1 METIPKAV
9 IKLLNTCTE
18 EYVLVLW
25 LDQEAF
31 PEIREETKADFSREL
46 RNWKKEFLPTLER
59 SDYKIYVRGKK
70 KLIEAD
76 F

>member
-1 METIPKAV
+1 MITIPKAV

-31 PEIREETKADFSREL
+31 PEIREETKSDFSREL
-46 RNWKKEFLPTLER
+46 RKWKKEYLPTLAR
-59 SDYKIYVRGKK
+59 SNYRIYVRGKQK
-70 KLIEAD
+70 IIEAD

>member
-1 METIPKAV
+1 MDAIPKAV

-25 LDQEAF
+25 LDQEPH

-46 RNWKKEFLPTLER
+46 RKWKKRFLPTLER
-59 SDYKIYVRGKK
+59 SDYKIYVKGKQ

>member
-1 METIPKAV
+1 MEAIPKAV
-9 IKLLNTCTE
+9 IKSLNACIE

-46 RNWKKEFLPTLER
+46 KKWKKEYLPTLER
-59 SDYKIYVRGKK
+59 SDYKIYVRGKQK
-70 KLIEAD
+70 VIEAD

>member
-1 METIPKAV
+1 METIPKAA
-9 IKLLNTCTE
+9 LRMLYNCTE

-46 RNWKKEFLPTLER
+46 KKWKKEYLPTLER
-59 SDYKIYVRGKK
+59 SDYKIYVRGKQK
-70 KLIEAD
+70 IIEAN